1 MKVSERTSGV
11 EYAIRDIILHA
22 KSYEESGKEIIYLNI
37 GDPVRFDFKTPD
49 HIKRALI
56 DAVNNEENYYAESEG
71 LP

>member
-22 KSYEESGKEIIYLNI
+22 KQHEKSGKEIIYLNI

-56 DAVNNEENYYAESEG
+56 DAVNKEENFSIKVFYI
-71 LP
+71 L